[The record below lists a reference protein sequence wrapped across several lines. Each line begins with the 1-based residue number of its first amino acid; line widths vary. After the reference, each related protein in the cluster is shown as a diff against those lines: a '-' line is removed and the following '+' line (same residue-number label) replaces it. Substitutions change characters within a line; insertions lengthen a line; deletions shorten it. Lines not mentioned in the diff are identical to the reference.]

1 MDTSF
6 IRSNAL
12 WRLFISAIAVFG
24 LCCMVFVFH
33 SKNVAG
39 ENLVGGLGIEV
50 VKEPRFGSPAFVVKS
65 IAPASPLNQAGIR
78 PGSLLEFDNY
88 HHWQGTRHP
97 GERVG
102 LTVIDQGVPRHVS
115 AVSIPKLLPADKGLT
130 VISILTGFVASVL
143 GVVIAWKRA
152 DDAALRALS
161 FYFVLFQFN
170 VMRAVALPGSGM
182 ALAQYAWAAT
192 IWLIWITIFY
202 FAIKY
207 QDESVGPIRGALRYI
222 LPLLMVFAALGSV
235 YYIWCVTHHNPYLHF
250 ETTLVIN
257 LMAAVILVALW
268 EGWHRATG
276 EARQRHLWILALFG
290 TRTLVGL
297 PTFFANLF
305 GPEWLPMATW
315 LHRIGSLLFSIG
327 FSYSILKHRVLNFG
341 FAVNR
346 ALVYTIIS
354 TFVLVTFSITEW
366 VIDKLLHFQGRDVN
380 RLVDGFVALVI
391 ILSFHR
397 IQHWAHHY
405 VDHTFFRKWY
415 AAASRLRH
423 FLSTVPFISE
433 AKALQTS
440 FVSEIA
446 EFSETRGVALYH
458 ANGDGGFPLSHTSLA
473 GAPEEIGHNNP
484 VLVEMRHGHRHVDI
498 ARCGG
503 SLPAA
508 HAFPIIV
515 RGALHGFVL
524 IGEHARGHSYR
535 PDEIELIE
543 EATQQIGLNIES
555 LRVEEL
561 ERASAQLQQVNA
573 SLEREARLMRDL
585 IGESLAGARKGNASL
600 AASVR

>member
-1 MDTSF
+1 MGTNF
-6 IRSNAL
+6 LGSNSL
-12 WRLFISAIAVFG
+12 WRLLISAIAVFG
-24 LCCMVFVFH
+24 LCCLVFVFH
-33 SKNVAG
+33 SKN
-39 ENLVGGLGIEV
+39 LVGDNVTGGLGIEV
-50 VKEPRFGSPAFVVKS
+50 SKEARFGSPAFVVKS
-65 IAPASPLNQAGIR
+65 IAPASPLNQAGIK

-102 LTVIDQGVPRHVS
+102 LTVIGQGSARHVS
-115 AVSIPKLLPADKGLT
+115 AVSIPKVLPPATGLT
-130 VISILTGFVASVL
+130 VISILTGLVASVL

-152 DDAALRALS
+152 DDTALRALS
-161 FYFVLFQFN
+161 LYFVLFQFN

-182 ALAQYAWAAT
+182 ELAQYAWAST
-192 IWLIWITIFY
+192 LWLIWISIFY

-207 QDESVGPIRGALRYI
+207 QDESVGPIRAALRHV
-222 LPLLMVFAALGSV
+222 LPLLMVFAALGSA
-235 YYIWCVTHHNPYLHF
+235 YYTWCVTHSNPYLNA
-250 ETTLVIN
+250 ETTVLIN
-257 LMAAVILVALW
+257 LMAAIILVALW

-297 PTFFANLF
+297 PTFFASLLA
-305 GPEWLPMATW
+305 PDWMPLATW

-327 FSYSILKHRVLNFG
+327 FAYSILRHRVLNFG

-346 ALVYTIIS
+346 ALVYTMIS
-354 TFVLVTFSITEW
+354 TFVLITFSITEW

-380 RLVDGFVALVI
+380 RLVDGFVALII
-391 ILSFHR
+391 ILTFHR
-397 IQHWAHHY
+397 IQHWAHHW

-446 EFSETRGVALYH
+446 EFSDTRGVALYH
-458 ANGDGGFPLSHTSLA
+458 ANGSGGFSVSHTSLA
-473 GAPEEIGHNNP
+473 GAPEEIGHNNA

-498 ARCGG
+498 GRCAG

-543 EATQQIGLNIES
+543 KATQQIGLNIES
-555 LRVEEL
+555 LRIEEL
-561 ERASAQLQQVNA
+561 ERTSAQLQQLNA
-573 SLEREARLMRDL
+573 SLERESRLMREL
-585 IGESLAGARKGNASL
+585 IADSLAGGRKANASL
-600 AASVR
+600 AASVT